1 MLQTFYFTNVES
13 CVGIESE
20 ETKISP
26 KNRKVVMEL
35 NDNQLVLSSFG
46 IMLKVNKRM

>member
-1 MLQTFYFTNVES
+1 MFQIFYFTNVES

-20 ETKISP
+20 ETKSSP

-35 NDNQLVLSSFG
+35 NDNQLILSSFR
-46 IMLKVNKRM
+46 IMLEVKKRM

>member
-1 MLQTFYFTNVES
+1 MFQTFYFTNVES

-20 ETKISP
+20 EKISSP
-26 KNRKVVMEL
+26 KNRKFVVEL

-46 IMLKVNKRM
+46 IV